1 VDAAIVFS
9 YTRATPGREA
19 EALQAFTE
27 ATAFFGG
34 LALEGKTGTPMHF
47 MGSSGQN
54 HLIIPGSRTHLF
66 EVTETDAFR
75 DLYLRAIFAVPD
87 IHYEFGYFGDGVADE
102 MARWAKIG
110 GELALM

>member
-1 VDAAIVFS
+1 MDAAIFFS

-27 ATAFFGG
+27 STAFFGR
-34 LALEGKTGTPMHF
+34 LAQEGKTGIPMHF

-54 HLIIPGSRTHLF
+54 HLIIPGTRTNLF
-66 EVTETDAFR
+66 DVTESDEFR
-75 DLYLRAIFAVPD
+75 DIYLKAIFAVPD

-102 MARWAKIG
+102 MTRWAKVG
-110 GELALM
+110 GELAFM